1 MIVVIVC
8 IFNVLDTQAIMEALT
23 EPTSQRHHV
32 LVSHLHGC
40 VRGQGAAEATAA
52 VYYNFL
58 PVVGDNL
65 VQVEFKHST
74 WDVFGSLKM
83 PSLVFTVLAD
93 VNYNEIWVD
102 LLLCLQVFN

>member
-1 MIVVIVC
+1 VIVVIVC

-40 VRGQGAAEATAA
+40 VHSQGAAEATAA

-58 PVVGDNL
+58 PVIGNYL

-74 WDVFGSLKM
+74 RDVFGSLKM
-83 PSLVFTVLAD
+83 ACLVFTVLAD
-93 VNYNEIWVD
+93 VNYNEI
-102 LLLCLQVFN
+102 

>member
-1 MIVVIVC
+1 MC
-8 IFNVLDTQAIMEALT
+8 IFNVLYPQPIVEALT

-40 VRGQGAAEATAA
+40 VHSQGAAKATAA
-52 VYYNFL
+52 VYHNFL
-58 PVVGDNL
+58 PVIGDNL

-74 WDVFGSLKM
+74 RDVFCSLKM
-83 PSLVFTVLAD
+83 PGLVFTVLAD
-93 VNYNEIWVD
+93 VNYNKIWVD

>member
-1 MIVVIVC
+1 
-8 IFNVLDTQAIMEALT
+8 METLT

-40 VRGQGAAEATAA
+40 VRCQGAAEATAA

-83 PSLVFTVLAD
+83 PGLVFTVLAD